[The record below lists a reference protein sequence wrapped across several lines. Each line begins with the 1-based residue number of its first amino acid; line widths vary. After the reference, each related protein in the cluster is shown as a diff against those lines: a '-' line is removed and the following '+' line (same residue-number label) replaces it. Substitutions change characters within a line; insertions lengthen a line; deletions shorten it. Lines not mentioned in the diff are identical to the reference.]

1 MKKVLL
7 TFFISLVPFQAFAA
21 DVLTRRETFV
31 QIWEG
36 ITRQVEPLKK
46 AGYIDVPKGDADEPL
61 LSYAKSRKLTTDAE
75 AFRPSVPALRSDALI
90 WLLKTR
96 NITDPDEVT
105 LDTVSNLALA
115 NGLAG
120 WVTSPE
126 VLSLPITSRELEQM
140 IKNFD
145 AHLAAEV
152 HEVSLYGEEFQGQG
166 TAFGE
171 TFDLND
177 FTAAHRTL
185 PHHTLVRVTN
195 VANGKSVL
203 VRINDRGPFVKGRD
217 MDLSVAAFTALAP
230 RSQGK
235 FLARFERLGDARIV
249 GPCRADVPYQRRIS
263 RGVYLDPGMPRYLHL
278 GQVLHLRAN
287 GSMAILQI
295 RYPDGSHED
304 LQKWVLLGNEFSLQP
319 SQVGEYSFLIRD
331 RLGTR
336 RWFTTQV
343 VACT

>member
-1 MKKVLL
+1 M
-7 TFFISLVPFQAFAA
+7 SLVPLQLMAA
-21 DVLTRRETFV
+21 DVLTRRETFS

-46 AGYIDVPKGDADEPL
+46 AGYADVPKGDTAEPL

-75 AFRPSVPALRSDALI
+75 LFRPNAPALRSDALI

-96 NITDPDEVT
+96 NVTDPDKIT
-105 LDTVSNLALA
+105 LDSVT
-115 NGLAG
+115 GLATAYG
-120 WVTSPE
+120 LATWVASAE
-126 VLSLPITSRELEQM
+126 VLSQPITRQELEKM
-140 IKNFD
+140 IKNLD
-145 AHLAAEV
+145 TYLAAEI

-171 TFDLND
+171 IFDLND
-177 FTAAHRTL
+177 FTAAHRTF
-185 PHHTLVRVTN
+185 PHNTLVRVTN

-217 MDLSVAAFTALAP
+217 MDLSVASFTALAP

-235 FLARFERLGDARIV
+235 FMARFERLGDARIV

-263 RGVYLDPGMPRYLHL
+263 RAVFLDPGMPRYLHL
-278 GQVLHLRAN
+278 GQVLRLRAN

-295 RYPDGSHED
+295 RYPDGSREE

-343 VACT
+343 VACP